1 MRKISS
7 EILGK
12 CILGTRFS
20 PMVQPSTRTEW
31 FGRRPSQ
38 WLQRRRGP
46 VQDKD
51 ILMAEME
58 QNWWNV
64 WTYNKFWADR
74 VLVGVL
80 AGALN
85 LHERGS
91 ESSKV
96 STEQSVMYSCPG
108 VMCISSEQLLQHC
121 GIQHACPSQIL
132 YLSKP
137 TKITTNTET
146 ALPSMW
152 HWAEWK
158 KEKHGRSWIWCSSL
172 I

>member
-1 MRKISS
+1 MHWGFCVRPIIGKSTRKPPAESCWNGLLTPAGKQIFT
-7 EILGK
+7 EILMKFFFKRERNMIRNTCK

-85 LHERGS
+85 LHERRF
-91 ESSKV
+91 ELSKI
-96 STEQSVMYSCPG
+96 STEQSVVYICPG
-108 VMCISSEQLLQHC
+108 VMCSSSE
-121 GIQHACPSQIL
+121 
-132 YLSKP
+132 
-137 TKITTNTET
+137 
-146 ALPSMW
+146 
-152 HWAEWK
+152 
-158 KEKHGRSWIWCSSL
+158 
-172 I
+172 